1 MSKGLSRPFRSSPSA
16 LAAAAIAL
24 LVLPLGAC
32 TSRLDRVVNTTQ
44 TIPDDYRQRH
54 PIVLTNST
62 QTLDIFS
69 GGNTGALDRRQM
81 KSITAF
87 ARDYQ
92 SAGQGAMQV
101 LLPHGP
107 NVGSAPH
114 ATLAAIRNALVQ
126 AGVRGYIN
134 SGSYEVTDAA
144 LAAPLRLSFVR
155 LKAKVA
161 TNCGDWP
168 ADLAG
173 GSTTQGWENRPYYNL
188 GCATQMNLAEQVDD
202 PRDLVEPRA
211 EDPSDVQMR
220 TRAIGFIRRG
230 FDPSTAWAN
239 SNSRIGNLGN

>member
-1 MSKGLSRPFRSSPSA
+1 MSKGFSRHSFPRPAA
-16 LAAAAIAL
+16 LAAALVL
-24 LVLPLGAC
+24 LALPLGGCAG
-32 TSRLDRVVNTTQ
+32 RLDRVVNTTQ
-44 TIPDDYRQRH
+44 TIPEDYRQRH

-62 QTLDIFS
+62 QTLDVFS
-69 GGNTGALDRRQM
+69 GGNGGALDTRQL
-81 KSITAF
+81 KSIQAF

-92 SAGQGAMQV
+92 SAGQGPMQV

-107 NVGSAPH
+107 QVGAASH
-114 ATLAAIRNALVQ
+114 ATLNAIRNALVH

-134 SGSYEVTDAA
+134 SGSYEVADAT

-173 GSTTQGWENRPYYNL
+173 GSSTQSWENRPYYNL
-188 GCATQMNLAEQVDD
+188 GCATQMNLAEQVND

-230 FDPSTAWAN
+230 FDPSTQWTN
-239 SNSRIGNLGN
+239 NNSRIGNLGN